1 MFILVLY
8 IDEQSLMKRIPD
20 LTTVE
25 ESVNEM
31 IQITLSI
38 ISSYQQQVFFYSCL
52 YTQIEWLFSIG
63 LNTSSIDTIL
73 FTTDDIL
80 AIFDIVKYDM
90 KENVY
95 VFSLLINSVI

>member
-1 MFILVLY
+1 
-8 IDEQSLMKRIPD
+8 MKRIPD

-52 YTQIEWLFSIG
+52 YT
-63 LNTSSIDTIL
+63 
-73 FTTDDIL
+73 
-80 AIFDIVKYDM
+80 
-90 KENVY
+90 
-95 VFSLLINSVI
+95 